1 MTTNRIPRVLSRL
14 LTLAGRAKSALE
26 ALAIILG
33 IVQNTAAKVGAEIVD
48 LTGPVGA
55 PPTPPTG
62 KIGKLNDARQQS
74 AAAQAALRAV
84 IDAARTLA
92 MQSIDVLRPILGRR
106 WNSLW
111 AAAGFSGG
119 SLAVPRDPYAILI
132 DLREYFRRHSAH
144 EVPAVGVTA
153 AALDAKIVAIDDA
166 RRDADSAQAA
176 KTAALDARD
185 EAQLVLQRRLSSLRY
200 ELESLLADDDARW
213 YEFGFRRPIDG
224 RIPDLVEGLTVSPG
238 LPGELVLSWDP
249 ASLAESYAVTK
260 QVVGVDLRPVFV
272 KRVSDTETTL
282 RDLPTGA
289 TVKVTIVSH
298 NSTGDSLPVEAA
310 AIVG

>member
-74 AAAQAALRAV
+74 TVAQAALRAV
-84 IDAARTLA
+84 IAAGRVLA
-92 MQSIDVLRPILGRR
+92 MQSIDVLRPILGRQ
-106 WNSLW
+106 WNSQW

-119 SLAVPRDPYAILI
+119 SLAVSRDPYAILI
-132 DLREYFRRHSAH
+132 DLREYFRRHSVN
-144 EVPAVGVTA
+144 EVSAVGVTA

-176 KTAALDARD
+176 KTAALDARN

-200 ELESLLADDDARW
+200 ELDSLLAEDDARW

-224 RIPDLVEGLTVSPG
+224 RIPDLIEGLTVSPG
-238 LPGELVLSWDP
+238 LPGELVLSWEP

-260 QVVGVDLRPVFV
+260 QVVGVDLQPVFV

-282 RDLPTGA
+282 RDLPKGA